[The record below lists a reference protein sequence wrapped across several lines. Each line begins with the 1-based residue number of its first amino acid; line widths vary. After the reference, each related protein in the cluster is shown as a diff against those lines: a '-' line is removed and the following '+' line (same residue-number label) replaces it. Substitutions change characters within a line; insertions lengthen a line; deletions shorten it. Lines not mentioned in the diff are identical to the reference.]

1 MNRMGK
7 ALAAMIDRL
16 FEDTHQLT
24 PHCRRP
30 ATSGISAI
38 LEGKGK
44 AISKLLI
51 KSSKRR
57 KIRWFMWF
65 VLNC

>member
-30 ATSGISAI
+30 ATSGVSAM

-44 AISKLLI
+44 AISMLLI
-51 KSSKRR
+51 CGMKRR
-57 KIRWFMWF
+57 GIRWLMWF
-65 VLNC
+65 TLNC